1 MISNQILQNTIDG
14 LKGITRIDL
23 CVINTEGKVLAATFA
38 ETENYIEAAE
48 TFADSPADSQ
58 VMQGCQYLMNVSWNI
73 FCLQT
78 ETATMCIWWAKL
90 RHFRSRICW
99 LRIKRDLIRIIL

>member
-58 VMQGCQYLMNVSWNI
+58 VMQGCQFFKVYSA
-73 FCLQT
+73 C
-78 ETATMCIWWAKL
+78 
-90 RHFRSRICW
+90 
-99 LRIKRDLIRIIL
+99 KRRQRRCVYGGQNCGISDPESAGCV